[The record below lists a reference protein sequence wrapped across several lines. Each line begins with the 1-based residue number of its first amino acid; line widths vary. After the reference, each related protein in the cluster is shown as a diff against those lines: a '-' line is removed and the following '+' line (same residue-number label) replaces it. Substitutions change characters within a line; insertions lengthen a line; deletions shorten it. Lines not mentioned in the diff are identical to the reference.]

1 MWAVCPLGVV
11 RTTHE
16 KLTIAEGAISRFA
29 SAGALLVCPLLTAI
43 RRSTVMD
50 NVRRLLALGLA
61 LMIALA
67 LAAPAIAQSG
77 EAQVRVAHLAPD
89 APNVDVY
96 VNGEPVLT
104 DVPYP
109 TISDYLPLPS
119 GTQQVT
125 VYATGDTS
133 SPVID
138 VPVKVA
144 AGGAYTIAAV
154 GLVAD
159 ESLTAQVYEDDLR
172 APSAGNAKGRVV
184 HASPDAGPVD
194 VVPRGGDPLVE
205 GLTFPDATP
214 YAEVPEGTYTLDVNP
229 AGTDDTVL
237 TVPDAALADGGV
249 YSAFAVGTVYADS
262 LQVLLVEDNAAGGAA
277 ASASASATA
286 SASAK
291 PLPDT
296 GGTSLALPAAL
307 ALVASGLVAFAVVRR
322 RVTPQ

>member
-1 MWAVCPLGVV
+1 M
-11 RTTHE
+11 R
-16 KLTIAEGAISRFA
+16 
-29 SAGALLVCPLLTAI
+29 
-43 RRSTVMD
+43 
-50 NVRRLLALGLA
+50 NVRRLLVLGLA
-61 LMIALA
+61 LAVALA
-67 LAAPAIAQSG
+67 LAAPALAQAG

-104 DVPYP
+104 DVAYT
-109 TISDYLPLPS
+109 TISGYLPLPA
-119 GTQQVT
+119 GAQQVT
-125 VYATGDTS
+125 VYAAGDTS

-138 VPVKVA
+138 VPVEVA

-159 ESLTAQVYEDDLR
+159 SSLTAQVYEDDLR
-172 APSAGNAKGRVV
+172 APPAGTAKVRVV

-205 GLTFPDATP
+205 GLAFPDATP
-214 YAEVPEGTYTLDVNP
+214 YAEVPAGTYTLDVNP
-229 AGTDDTVL
+229 AGTGDAVL
-237 TVPDAALADGGV
+237 TVPDAAFADGGV

-262 LQVLLVEDNAAGGAA
+262 LQVLLVQDNAAGG

-286 SASAK
+286 SASASASAE

-296 GGTSLALPAAL
+296 GGSSLALPAAL
-307 ALVASGLVAFAVVRR
+307 GLVASGLVAFAVVRR
-322 RVTPQ
+322 NVGQQ

>member
-1 MWAVCPLGVV
+1 MLPSLYNAAG
-11 RTTHE
+11 
-16 KLTIAEGAISRFA
+16 LTSP
-29 SAGALLVCPLLTAI
+29 ALY
-43 RRSTVMD
+43 RRKFTLS
-50 NVRRLLALGLA
+50 NARRLLLLGLA
-61 LMIALA
+61 LMMALA
-67 LAAPAIAQSG
+67 LAAPVLAQG
-77 EAQVRVAHLAPD
+77 AGQAQVRVAHLAPD

-96 VNGEPVLT
+96 VNDEPVLT
-104 DVPYP
+104 DVPYT
-109 TISDYLPLPS
+109 TISDYLPLPA

-159 ESLTAQVYEDDLR
+159 GSLTAQVYEDDLR
-172 APSAGNAKGRVV
+172 APSAGNAKVRVV

-214 YAEVPEGTYTLDVNP
+214 YAEVPAGTYTLDVNA
-229 AGTDDTVL
+229 AGTNQTVL
-237 TVPDAALADGGV
+237 TVPDAALASGGV
-249 YSAFAVGTVYADS
+249 YSAFAIGTVFADS

-296 GGTSLALPAAL
+296 GGPSLALPAAL